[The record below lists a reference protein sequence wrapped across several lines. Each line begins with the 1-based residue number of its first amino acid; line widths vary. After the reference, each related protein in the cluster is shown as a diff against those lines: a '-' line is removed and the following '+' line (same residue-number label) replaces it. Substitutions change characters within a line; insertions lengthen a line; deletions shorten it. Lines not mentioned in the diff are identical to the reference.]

1 MNIVIITINSDFHYS
16 LILLEYGS
24 HHIYSRKKGDDNMV
38 LLPCGANESCDTIGF
53 ALHASYW
60 LKSRGHQ
67 INRDNVPIFKE
78 NQISSITQN
87 WNAMAQKVLDFFAQG
102 HKEAT
107 ICMGGDDVLMAIPPQ
122 NSEQKRFERVP
133 KDCYAGN
140 DGMTL
145 IT

>member
-1 MNIVIITINSDFHYS
+1 MTHTIF
-16 LILLEYGS
+16 IQE
-24 HHIYSRKKGDDNMV
+24 KKGDDNMV

-67 INRDNVPIFKE
+67 INRDNLPIFEK
-78 NQISSITQN
+78 NQNPNVTN
-87 WNAMAQKVLDFFAQG
+87 DWNAMAQKALDFFAQG

-107 ICMGGDDVLMAIPPQ
+107 IYMGGDGILVAISLQ
-122 NSEQKRFERVP
+122 NSEQKRLERVP
-133 KDCYAGN
+133 KGCYAGN